1 MRAVLDMAAGSHR
14 GRVRPHNED
23 CFAASTG
30 LGLAILADGM
40 GGHQAGEVASRMA
53 VDVIG
58 AGIHAAL
65 RASPRPS
72 IESASAESLLV
83 DQIAL
88 ANARILEAG
97 SARAD
102 FAGMGSTVVVALW
115 HDGAVTV
122 GHVGD
127 SRLYRLRARELEQL
141 THDHSLAQEQI
152 DRGRLSPEDARAA
165 GLRNVLTRT
174 LGNAGEVIAELNTFE
189 VAGGDLYLLCSDGLT
204 DMLSDAQI
212 RDALLSVGGEIQGAV
227 DRLIHE
233 ANEKGGLD
241 NISVI
246 VARVVNRGDAA

>member
-1 MRAVLDMAAGSHR
+1 MAAGSHR

-23 CFAASTG
+23 CFAASAG

-58 AGIHAAL
+58 AGIGAVL
-65 RASPRPS
+65 RASARHS
-72 IESASAESLLV
+72 IEAASAESLLI

-97 SARAD
+97 SARPD

-115 HDGAVTV
+115 HDCAVTV

-127 SRLYRLRARELEQL
+127 SRMYRLRARELEQL

-174 LGNAGEVIAELNTFE
+174 LGNADEVIAELNTFD
-189 VAGGDLYLLCSDGLT
+189 VVGDDLYLLCSDGLT

-212 RDALLSVGGEIQGAV
+212 RDALLSVGAEIHQAV
-227 DRLIHE
+227 ERLIQE
-233 ANEKGGLD
+233 ANEKGGVD

-246 VARVVNRGDAA
+246 VVRVASRGDAA